1 MIFIFFRNDDVRGT
15 LDKSLVDL
23 TNIFIC
29 EDVPIT
35 HVVEPVNITIE
46 VISWLKQLKEKYPN
60 IIEIGQHGY
69 DHTLKAQKIIFGK
82 LRKGEFG
89 YGRSYE
95 EQLSEI
101 NNGKQIMDSTFGD
114 TWLSL
119 FTFPFGG
126 KNMDAIKAVDHCG
139 YKIMNDHHK
148 LDWNHKLFYFIG
160 RLLRRNFLF
169 ERPVSYNLKL
179 RPRTNL
185 FNININ
191 ISLIKKYI
199 NDETECVMYTLDELK
214 KLTRMYLGEKT
225 IGIVL
230 HHRYHNDEDKM
241 QLVTDYIK
249 WLKTIDGV
257 QFVNQGTIYENFS
270 GK

>member
-1 MIFIFFRNDDVRGT
+1 MKYIFFRNDDVRET
-15 LDKSLVDL
+15 LDITLVDL
-23 TNIFIC
+23 TNIFIR
-29 EDVPIT
+29 EGVPIT
-35 HVVEPVNITIE
+35 HVVEPANITAE
-46 VISWLKQLKEKYPN
+46 VISWLKKLKEEYPQ

-69 DHTLKAQKIIFGK
+69 DHRLKAQKMIFGK

-95 EQLSEI
+95 EQLTEI
-101 NNGKQIMDSTFGD
+101 ESGKQIMDATFGD
-114 TWLSL
+114 SWVSL

-126 KNMDAIKAVDHCG
+126 KNLDAIRAVDDCG

-148 LDWNHKLFYFIG
+148 LDWNHKLFYFTG

-169 ERPVSYNLKL
+169 ERPVSYNLKK
-179 RPRTNL
+179 RPQTNL

-199 NDETECVMYTLDELK
+199 NDETECVMYSLDELK
-214 KLTRMYLGEKT
+214 ALTKMYLREKT

-230 HHRYHNDEDKM
+230 HHRYHNDRDKM
-241 QLVTDYIK
+241 QLVTDYIN
-249 WLKTIDGV
+249 WLKTINGV
-257 QFVNQGTIYENFS
+257 QFVNQQTIYEKYCNR
-270 GK
+270 